1 MIWMNLAV
9 FNDIILSSMGRSK
22 LVFTLGFI
30 GSWVCQVP
38 SVLIA
43 IYIKKDIVYLYYGVS
58 FGYFSLCML

>member
-43 IYIKKDIVYLYYGVS
+43 IYIKKDILKICVNI
-58 FGYFSLCML
+58 

>member
-9 FNDIILSSMGRSK
+9 FNDIICRSK